1 MRTEKQYLIDEVG
14 EHLDKSD
21 YLFLTNFDRV
31 NVAET
36 AELRAALAEH
46 NAEFHVVKNSAFK
59 VAADSREYPDLSS
72 HLVGPTAIVVGGQDA
87 PGVAKALGAF
97 FKDKD
102 KVEVKVGV
110 LENKV
115 LEADDVRAL
124 AKLPSLDV
132 VRGQLLSLINTPA
145 RQIAT
150 VIQAVP
156 QSVLNLLNAKFTEG
170 EREEAQG

>member
-1 MRTEKQYLIDEVG
+1 MRAEKQYLVDEVG
-14 EHLDKSD
+14 GHLDKSN
-21 YLFLTNFDRV
+21 YLFLTDFNRV

-36 AELRAALAEH
+36 AELRAALAEY
-46 NAEFHVVKNSAFK
+46 NAEFHVVKNSAFR
-59 VAADSREYPDLSS
+59 VAAGTRDFPDLSD
-72 HLVGPTAIVVGGQDA
+72 HLIGPTAIVVGGRDA

-102 KVEVKVGV
+102 KLEVKVGV

-115 LEADDVRAL
+115 LHSDDVEAL
-124 AKLPSLDV
+124 AKLPPLEV

-156 QSVLNLLNAKFTEG
+156 QSVLNLLNAKFKEG
-170 EREEAQG
+170 REG